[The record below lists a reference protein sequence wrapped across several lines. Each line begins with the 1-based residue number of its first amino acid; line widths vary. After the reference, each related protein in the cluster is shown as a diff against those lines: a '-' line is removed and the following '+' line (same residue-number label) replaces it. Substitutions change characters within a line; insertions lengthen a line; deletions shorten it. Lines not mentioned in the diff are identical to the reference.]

1 MTAQFVQLENLI
13 NFLCLWEIINY
24 RKKIIYLK
32 KQLKRKR
39 NENIVT
45 MATKKKFKLVANF
58 CRVLIPLCINIGL
71 PISGREHVF
80 YNIVV
85 TRLAGTS
92 CWKSNFCTCSADE
105 VE

>member
-45 MATKKKFKLVANF
+45 MATKKK
-58 CRVLIPLCINIGL
+58 I
-71 PISGREHVF
+71 
-80 YNIVV
+80 
-85 TRLAGTS
+85 
-92 CWKSNFCTCSADE
+92 
-105 VE
+105 